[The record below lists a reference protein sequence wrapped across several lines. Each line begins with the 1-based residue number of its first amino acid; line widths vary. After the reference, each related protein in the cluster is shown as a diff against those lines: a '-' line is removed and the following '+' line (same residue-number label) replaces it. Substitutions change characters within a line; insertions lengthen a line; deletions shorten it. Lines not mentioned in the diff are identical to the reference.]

1 MRRSNISADSAAVYC
16 LHYSF
21 HLGQKLSE
29 QRVIAPWFFGSVAGL
44 GQIADMIEQLSLK
57 TSGEGVVFFD
67 DILGA
72 LRSSWTFAGGCRL
85 TVAITGGSFA
95 ASGLDGRASG
105 AHGAA

>member
-1 MRRSNISADSAAVYC
+1 
-16 LHYSF
+16 
-21 HLGQKLSE
+21 
-29 QRVIAPWFFGSVAGL
+29 
-44 GQIADMIEQLSLK
+44 MIEQLLFKAFAKELS
-57 TSGEGVVFFD
+57 FFD

-72 LRSSWTFAGGCRL
+72 LRSGWTFAGRCRL